1 MEDSNSNTVKL
12 ADKIKS
18 NKQRIDELEEIIQG
32 NKIDLE
38 SNQLEI
44 DALKDEKSELLA
56 EMTENSK
63 IVEDDILNSLST
75 DELKQQNR
83 KLRQA
88 VTSLAQNFE
97 NEKEKLLKQIEDEE
111 GKKKIIEAY
120 EKKLQD
126 MDVLLEELDRK
137 ESEIAEVKLENE
149 ACLEYETMVE
159 EMAQEIL
166 KKEDECEEL
175 EKKVKSQDDVLAV
188 HEGYTEELE
197 QYNQELTEENAKLEA
212 KISGME
218 SQKIEDEEI
227 LLEFQDENQKY
238 RDKVQQLNKTIKEF
252 TDQIQQQN
260 EGSSEKSKIA
270 LLVEKQNAM
279 LATIRNNEMREIDN
293 QLSKIQ
299 YHWDTLLKQKV
310 IEAIIP
316 PRLQEN
322 VHFDSL
328 SKLNL
333 LNQSMFRAM
342 LMVRYICEKQLPNVQ
357 NMYTADD
364 DEEMERKIQ
373 FVKMM
378 ITLAEL
384 AVMFINSAQR
394 IMLCVNN
401 MTVEQYIKATNTLMA
416 WTKLE
421 DVSTEMGHIIDRLK
435 DENISLKFDT
445 SVLEGFIKHV
455 SELHI
460 KIEKMYVEK
469 SPEELAQ
476 EKPNEK
482 DDEKSKYQMTPA

>member
-1 MEDSNSNTVKL
+1 
-12 ADKIKS
+12 
-18 NKQRIDELEEIIQG
+18 
-32 NKIDLE
+32 
-38 SNQLEI
+38 
-44 DALKDEKSELLA
+44 
-56 EMTENSK
+56 
-63 IVEDDILNSLST
+63 
-75 DELKQQNR
+75 
-83 KLRQA
+83 
-88 VTSLAQNFE
+88 
-97 NEKEKLLKQIEDEE
+97 
-111 GKKKIIEAY
+111 
-120 EKKLQD
+120 
-126 MDVLLEELDRK
+126 
-137 ESEIAEVKLENE
+137 
-149 ACLEYETMVE
+149 
-159 EMAQEIL
+159 
-166 KKEDECEEL
+166 
-175 EKKVKSQDDVLAV
+175 
-188 HEGYTEELE
+188 
-197 QYNQELTEENAKLEA
+197 
-212 KISGME
+212 
-218 SQKIEDEEI
+218 
-227 LLEFQDENQKY
+227 
-238 RDKVQQLNKTIKEF
+238 
-252 TDQIQQQN
+252 
-260 EGSSEKSKIA
+260 
-270 LLVEKQNAM
+270 M
-279 LATIRNNEMREIDN
+279 LATIRTNEMREIDS
-293 QLSKIQ
+293 QLNKIQ

-328 SKLNL
+328 TKLNL

-401 MTVEQYIKATNTLMA
+401 MSVEQYIKATNTLMA

-445 SVLEGFIKHV
+445 SVLEGYIKHV

-460 KIEKMYVEK
+460 KIEKLFVEK
-469 SPEELAQ
+469 SPEEIAQ
-476 EKPNEK
+476 EKPGEK